1 MYQDNEHI
9 AVMEPEQVN
18 PELLEEALSDHPAKL
33 RKLAE
38 VIERTVNSE
47 TAKHNQQLFAEMERL
62 NQSILDRLYEEEL
75 PENIIDEEPDNEFT
89 HINNKKS
96 KTLNFSPIKTL
107 LLRPAAGYCHRH
119 RRYGESVRKEPG
131 TFLL

>member
-1 MYQDNEHI
+1 
-9 AVMEPEQVN
+9 MEPEQVN

-75 PENIIDEEPDNEFT
+75 PET
-89 HINNKKS
+89 LSTKS
-96 KTLNFSPIKTL
+96 LTTNLPISTTKNQ
-107 LLRPAAGYCHRH
+107 RH
-119 RRYGESVRKEPG
+119 
-131 TFLL
+131 

>member
-1 MYQDNEHI
+1 
-9 AVMEPEQVN
+9 MEPEQVN

-96 KTLNFSPIKTL
+96 KTLNFSPIKNLITSARSRL
-107 LLRPAAGYCHRH
+107 LPSSSTIW
-119 RRYGESVRKEPG
+119 ESVRKEPG